1 MALRSACRVAKSE
14 GLRALSADVTG
25 NQNNLKFMKIFQKWR
40 IIYAVCSLV
49 YMGWI
54 IHVGANEFDRI
65 NGQYRRLA
73 EELDAGRIRT
83 GALEELSAEC
93 RRKSRRR
100 TGLEEDGCL
109 SWPPSVMEAREKEI
123 KERRI
128 RARERGVIKLV
139 LFYTGFVV
147 IFLLAPPILLYLLIV
162 GIITLYKNIKIVR

>member
-1 MALRSACRVAKSE
+1 VAKSD
-14 GLRALSADVTG
+14 GLKAFSVDIPG

-40 IIYAVCSLV
+40 IIYVVCCLV

-65 NGQYRRLA
+65 NGQYRRLV
-73 EELDAGRIRT
+73 EELDAAHIRT

-93 RRKSRRR
+93 RTESRRR

-109 SWPPSVMEAREKEI
+109 SWPSSVVEAKAGVIE
-123 KERRI
+123 ERRI
-128 RARERGVIKLV
+128 RAKKRGAIKLV

-147 IFLLAPPILLYLLIV
+147 IFLLAPPILVYLLIV
-162 GIITLYKNIKIVR
+162 GIITLYKTIKIVR

>member
-1 MALRSACRVAKSE
+1 MAKSD
-14 GLRALSADVTG
+14 GLRALSAEFRG
-25 NQNNLKFMKIFQKWR
+25 YQNNLKFMKIFQKWR
-40 IIYAVCSLV
+40 VIYAVCCLV

-65 NGQYRRLA
+65 NGQYLRLA
-73 EELDAGRIRT
+73 EELDAGGIRT

-93 RRKSRRR
+93 RRKSRKG

-109 SWPPSVMEAREKEI
+109 TWPLSVVKAREKEI

-128 RARERGVIKLV
+128 RARERGFIKLV

-147 IFLLAPPILLYLLIV
+147 IFLLAPPILLYLLIF